1 MASSLVETG
10 NDHHPVEISRAGL
23 VATAV
28 ILLLMISALLLCLSR
43 AFRPSLWQS
52 MVLTIMLQ
60 NGESNPPQIGHGQK
74 SRRQHGASMPP
85 GN

>member
-10 NDHHPVEISRAGL
+10 NGYRPVEISRAGL
-23 VATAV
+23 AATAV
-28 ILLLMISALLLCLSR
+28 ILLLMVSALLICLSR

-52 MVLTIMLQ
+52 MVLTIMIQ
-60 NGESNPPQIGHGQK
+60 NGESNPPPIGHGQK